1 MDIGETLAD
10 VMDACASADTKAP
23 RIVTIVDGYVVDDA
37 TGEVHGLVEDCRL
50 GGVIREGE
58 YLFTP
63 GPERETRFAVNSHES
78 ADWVLSKRMEEESAL
93 KSIEARRAAM
103 NANFDHMAQV
113 HKDRLRHLSH
123 RFDAELEN
131 FAHANLPR
139 GKKTLTLPHGSI
151 AFRTIP
157 ATVQITDE
165 YRAVQWADEAAPSIV
180 RKSVSKT
187 EVMNAWK
194 NIQGVD
200 ADLPTFAQRIPAR
213 ESVTIKTGL

>member
-1 MDIGETLAD
+1 MSIGETLAD
-10 VMDACASADTKAP
+10 VMDTCASAPAKAP
-23 RIVTIVDGYVVDDA
+23 RIVTIEDGYVVDKETA
-37 TGEVHGLVEDCRL
+37 EVYGLVDDCEFESY
-50 GGVIREGE
+50 EGDEE
-58 YLFTP
+58 YLFQP
-63 GPERETRFAVNSHES
+63 VNRATVFRVDSHET
-78 ADWVLSKRMEEESAL
+78 ADWVLGKRFDEEAAL

-103 NANFDHMAQV
+103 NANFDRMAQV
-113 HKDRLRHLSH
+113 HKDRLNHLSH

-131 FAHANLPR
+131 FAATNLPR

-213 ESVTIKTGL
+213 ESVAIKTGL